1 MPGMKKTT
9 DNTKR
14 KLAEL
19 GALSSRTD
27 GAERRIL
34 ESAESKL
41 QKMQARIAELRHAAM
56 LGGAEAEEYQ
66 RLVADR
72 HRLQVVVAQAR
83 KNLGE

>member
-1 MPGMKKTT
+1 MST

-19 GALSSRTD
+19 GAMSSRTD
-27 GAERRIL
+27 AAERRIL
-34 ESAESKL
+34 ESAESQL
-41 QKMQARIAELRHAAM
+41 QKMQARIAEIRSAA
-56 LGGAEAEEYQ
+56 LLKGTDTDEYQ
-66 RLVADR
+66 RLIADR